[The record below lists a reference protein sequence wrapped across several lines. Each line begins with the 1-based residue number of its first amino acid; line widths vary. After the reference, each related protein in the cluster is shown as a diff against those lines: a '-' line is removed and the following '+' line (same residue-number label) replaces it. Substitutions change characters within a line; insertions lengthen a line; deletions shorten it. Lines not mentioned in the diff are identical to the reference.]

1 MSVSDKS
8 GSLDDILVRLAEL
21 EKLKD
26 QFDIREVIEAYVHGC
41 DRAARDGGS
50 SGVLRTDSGSA
61 RAWSPSSGRPGP
73 SLGRLSVGRAS
84 PSAWRR

>member
-1 MSVSDKS
+1 MKMSVSDKS

-41 DRAARDGGS
+41 DRAARDA
-50 SGVLRTDSGSA
+50 VADDVPLER
-61 RAWSPSSGRPGP
+61 
-73 SLGRLSVGRAS
+73 
-84 PSAWRR
+84 